1 MPAPI
6 YAWNPFQE
14 RIDCHVEN
22 EVVKVANDNN
32 RRIFVVRA
40 GPFFSAA
47 RNNGA
52 AKKFV
57 LKRQSSNV
65 ELVLGVD
72 YAFSNTFD
80 RFMEKYKRNVYGA
93 FVLLKPFPGEVLV
106 ASYDTI
112 GGPFILD
119 DVAFAT
125 LVANI
130 ANSLRQADWDS
141 LTGVPSAFPPDPHDQ
156 PLEQTYD
163 WYENYMALKS
173 LILVMTDK
181 ATQGDALSLIEDHIG
196 KSLPEAHTATKGDL
210 DLPDTANLRPS
221 TIADLAGAD
230 ANVGVTMDVL
240 KAFGR
245 QMRDGTA
252 KLD

>member
-6 YAWNPFQE
+6 YNWNPFQE
-14 RIDCHVEN
+14 RIDCRVEN
-22 EVVKVANDNN
+22 EVVKVANDTT
-32 RRIFVVRA
+32 RRVFVVRA

-52 AKKFV
+52 AKKFI

-65 ELVLGVD
+65 ELELGVD
-72 YAFSNTFD
+72 YAFCNTFD
-80 RFMEKYKRNVYGA
+80 RFMDKYKRNVYGA

-125 LVANI
+125 LVANV
-130 ANSLRQADWDS
+130 ANSPRQASWDS
-141 LTGVPSAFPPDPHDQ
+141 LIGVPTAFPADPHEQ

-163 WYENYMALKS
+163 WLEAYAALKS
-173 LILVMTDK
+173 LIIVMTDK
-181 ATQGDALSLIEDHIG
+181 AAQGDALALLEDHL
-196 KSLPEAHTATKGDL
+196 KKRLPEAHAASTGDIGI
-210 DLPDTANLRPS
+210 PDVANLRPS
-221 TIADLAGAD
+221 TVADLAGAD

-245 QMRDGTA
+245 QLRDGTA

>member
-6 YAWNPFQE
+6 YSWNPFQE
-14 RIDCHVEN
+14 RIDCRVED
-22 EVVKVANDNN
+22 EVVKVANDDA
-32 RRIFVVRA
+32 RRVFVVRA

-57 LKRQSSNV
+57 LRRQSSGA

-72 YAFSNTFD
+72 YAFSNTFE
-80 RFMEKYKRNVYGA
+80 RFMSKYKRNVFSA
-93 FVLLKPFPGEVLV
+93 FVLLKPFPGEVLL

-130 ANSLRQADWDS
+130 ANSPRQADWDDV
-141 LTGVPSAFPPDPHDQ
+141 TGVPVAFPPDPHDQ

-163 WYENYMALKS
+163 WYENYLALKS

-181 ATQGDALSLIEDHIG
+181 ATQGDALSLLKDHLSKG
-196 KSLPEAHTATKGDL
+196 LPEAHAANKGDL
-210 DLPDTANLRPS
+210 GLPDTPNMRPS
-221 TIADLAGAD
+221 TAADLAGSS
-230 ANVGVTMDVL
+230 ANILVTLDVL
-240 KAFGR
+240 KEFGR
-245 QMRDGTA
+245 QQRDGTA